1 MLLFAA
7 GLLFL
12 LAEIFLIPGFGIAG
26 ISGVLLM
33 AIAVVLANQD
43 YAALDGFSWR
53 SVTDSFWSFLTA
65 GVGLVIVVVAF
76 ICYTG
81 RIPVLER
88 FTGAPLEPVATESAG
103 VLMGGSEVAL
113 APLEVGL
120 CGMAISP
127 LRPSG
132 KIMVGER
139 AVDVVTEGDFVDSGR
154 QVRILKIEGNR
165 VVVRVMDAP
174 Q

>member
-1 MLLFAA
+1 M
-7 GLLFL
+7 
-12 LAEIFLIPGFGIAG
+12 
-26 ISGVLLM
+26 
-33 AIAVVLANQD
+33 
-43 YAALDGFSWR
+43 
-53 SVTDSFWSFLTA
+53 
-65 GVGLVIVVVAF
+65 
-76 ICYTG
+76 
-81 RIPVLER
+81 
-88 FTGAPLEPVATESAG
+88 EPVATESAG